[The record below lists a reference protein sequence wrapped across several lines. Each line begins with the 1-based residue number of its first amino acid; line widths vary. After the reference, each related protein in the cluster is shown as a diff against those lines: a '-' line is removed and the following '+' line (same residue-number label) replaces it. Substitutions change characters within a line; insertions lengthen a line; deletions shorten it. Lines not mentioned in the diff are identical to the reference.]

1 MKDKLKN
8 FYLMLKNFDKADW
21 VMAISVLI
29 IICSIIVFF
38 FGILYATW
46 SSGLKGTYLGFKITI
61 TGIVMFAIGAIGFK
75 LAESYGEY

>member
-1 MKDKLKN
+1 
-8 FYLMLKNFDKADW
+8 MLKNFDKTDW

-46 SSGLKGTYLGFKITI
+46 SSGVKGTYLGFKITI
-61 TGIVMFAIGAIGFK
+61 TGIVMFVIGVIVLK
-75 LAESYGEY
+75 VAEAYDEY